1 MRETSARESFFHC
14 GVIHGCHQ
22 FVETCDTYRDE
33 DLWEREKFSLGERE
47 MTDREMM
54 KGGHGEETT
63 RVRGQAWG
71 LVRESGGDRREVWW
85 GRADGIGRERREPRE
100 WGQWRDASAC
110 SGSTRVKA
118 VTRVRA
124 DSGGNDES
132 KVATR
137 LRSDKRDDASKVA
150 TRDVQRKTKIITGE
164 RDETRV
170 SNLIRYF
177 FELWIWTV

>member
-1 MRETSARESFFHC
+1 
-14 GVIHGCHQ
+14 
-22 FVETCDTYRDE
+22 
-33 DLWEREKFSLGERE
+33 
-47 MTDREMM
+47 
-54 KGGHGEETT
+54 
-63 RVRGQAWG
+63 
-71 LVRESGGDRREVWW
+71 
-85 GRADGIGRERREPRE
+85 
-100 WGQWRDASAC
+100 
-110 SGSTRVKA
+110 VKA

-177 FELWIWTV
+177 FEL